1 MTTGAV
7 PSLRISPLPEVA
19 HADVQI
25 VHTRRMVGREDEGPG
40 DVTLVL
46 RRVQGRWCVAELGQ
60 SIDISGLAAGVPTWQ
75 ADAVSLRLV
84 NAHTHLD
91 LSSYPPMQTDFPS
104 FMDQMVGY
112 RRTHPKARGVH
123 AAAHGLQQ
131 MLNQQV
137 AAVGD
142 IVAREPVL
150 LAHLQSSPVP
160 GVVYWEVVCTAQ
172 AAAPAT
178 IAALAS
184 RVPAWKRL
192 QRRGGP
198 IVGLSP
204 QSPYL
209 VCKDVLQ
216 HLAKV
221 SMAEGLPLQI
231 HVAESPA
238 ESEFFRTGGGAL
250 GETLRRCGF
259 RVPPSPDSLGFAPGP
274 ALTPIRYLAQLG
286 VLDASPT
293 LVHCVNVT
301 DEDIRIIAEHR
312 CPVVT
317 CPRSNRHL
325 DCGVFPWDAFT
336 RAGVTIALATD
347 SAATAH
353 DLDLGAEVSAA
364 MRQHGPSLDLGR
376 VLEWSTS
383 GARHALGRPVPT
395 IQAGLPVESLSF
407 TNARRVFD

>member
-1 MTTGAV
+1 
-7 PSLRISPLPEVA
+7 
-19 HADVQI
+19 
-25 VHTRRMVGREDEGPG
+25 
-40 DVTLVL
+40 
-46 RRVQGRWCVAELGQ
+46 
-60 SIDISGLAAGVPTWQ
+60 
-75 ADAVSLRLV
+75 
-84 NAHTHLD
+84 
-91 LSSYPPMQTDFPS
+91 
-104 FMDQMVGY
+104 
-112 RRTHPKARGVH
+112 
-123 AAAHGLQQ
+123 

-178 IAALAS
+178 ISALAS

-192 QRRGGP
+192 QRPGGP

-250 GETLRRCGF
+250 AETLRRCGF
-259 RVPPSPDSLGFAPGP
+259 RVPPSPDSLGFAPDP

-301 DEDIRIIAEHR
+301 DEDIRIIAEHH

-325 DCGVFPWDAFT
+325 DCGDFRWDAFA
-336 RAGVTIALATD
+336 RAGVAIALATD

-364 MRQHGPSLDLGR
+364 MRQHGTLLDLGR
-376 VLEWSTS
+376 VLEWTTS
-383 GARHALGRPVPT
+383 GARHALGIPAPT

-407 TNARRVFD
+407 TNARRVFE